1 MRLNLLL
8 FVGFYHL
15 KCRTEMH
22 NILFEL
28 ESAGLDKRKKVG
40 ETEELILLAITGT
53 EYTRRQEASENFTG
67 GRTL

>member
-1 MRLNLLL
+1 
-8 FVGFYHL
+8 
-15 KCRTEMH
+15 MH
-22 NILFEL
+22 NILFAL